1 MGLAAL
7 ERGTDLHEE
16 RGAVFL
22 DKRVLPLF
30 RGQAR
35 VLVFQLLG
43 GDERDIG
50 GVQGQVL
57 QLGEHGVEVHL
68 GGADSGHD
76 GANHVFQIRLGAVLL
91 PDDLFPVPLV
101 HIDGVEV
108 VQFLVPA
115 DGVHIT
121 VQALA
126 HPEAVILEGLALPLC
141 QRLDHLC
148 FNAAVFHI
156 EGDFPLD
163 AVQVVVQAGRSLHE
177 ERRGHAVEIQRGAQ
191 GVGKQPLHRANGA
204 LGVVQVQRGR
214 VVCGND
220 RFAHKEPPLF
230 ALPAAECRPGSSFP
244 FNKINYGTTCR
255 RCKGKWAK
263 KPCRLDFR
271 LAPRYNKTCKRT
283 NAFTRAE

>member
-7 ERGTDLHEE
+7 QRGTDLHQEG
-16 RGAVFL
+16 GAVL
-22 DKRVLPLF
+22 LHEGILALL
-30 RGQAR
+30 RGQVR
-35 VLVFQLLG
+35 VLVLQLLG
-43 GDERDIG
+43 GDEDHVG

-57 QLGEHGVEVHL
+57 QLREHGVQVHL
-68 GGADSGHD
+68 SGADGRHD
-76 GANHVFQIRLGAVLL
+76 GAHHALQVGLIAVLL

-108 VQFLVPA
+108 VQVLVPA

-163 AVQVVVQAGRSLHE
+163 AVQVVVQAGRGLHK
-177 ERRGHAVEIQRGAQ
+177 ERCGHAVEIQRGAQ

-214 VVCGND
+214 VVCRND

-244 FNKINYGTTCR
+244 FNKVNYGTTCR
-255 RCKGKWAK
+255 RCKGEWAK

-271 LAPRYNKTCKRT
+271 LAPRYNKNCKRT